1 MRANS
6 VPLVGELAYG
16 EAMRTAIGRAVAIG
30 TVLGLILGISTPV
43 SSAASWIQYQSSP
56 VDSYNRPDL
65 PAAYDITQVDFGVP
79 DADPS
84 RYSFFLDFA
93 EPITASLFADGLGS
107 WAGILID
114 INGDG
119 KDDYSLE
126 TDTTVPYNGNYYH
139 AGRLLD
145 RTGASPVNSSLCE
158 VRTWTNLDTQAT
170 WIGFSI
176 PKTCLPFG
184 PTVSIQGYSD
194 HNSNDNAEFD
204 YAPNSYWTLNLSGGT
219 ITPITGNSSSSNSST
234 DLPSVSTTGVSEIAS
249 PSNPPDNLVSLAT
262 TVSPSVVTV
271 LCGNSLGSGWSINTQ
286 LSNSLKSA
294 GYKSYI
300 ITNHHVIADC
310 TIDRNI
316 TLILADQTKIP
327 AYVWSWDQAN
337 DVAGI
342 ATGTY
347 IPPLN
352 WRGPTPQQGWWV
364 GVIGSPL
371 GFPGIL
377 TTGIVSSVNSPPFSG
392 TTTAPINHGNS
403 GGPVF
408 DRTGR
413 VLGLATA
420 NYVDTQG
427 FGIFNG
433 SPLLCGK
440 IINCASTD
448 QVWGGAL
455 VQPLVKSCR
464 NAPNPPKV
472 STSYPGPIFTVT
484 PSISGESTTGVKW
497 SASYFNP
504 SSQVWSVPSAY
515 KLEMLTGA
523 VFKYQVPLIEGSDL
537 NIADV
542 SFYVVAVNDCGDSE
556 PGYAGNASGGVS
568 IRLPPDYVTSYAQNA
583 SFPLSQVRVG
593 LSTLV
598 VSSATLPMDVSDI
611 SEGVCTYSASN
622 GVSWIFFLSAG
633 TCSFTVKTDGSDT
646 RGPSS
651 LVQVSFKIT
660 KPNSSPITISCAK
673 GKTIKRISGLKPI
686 CPTGFK
692 KK

>member
-1 MRANS
+1 
-6 VPLVGELAYG
+6 
-16 EAMRTAIGRAVAIG
+16 MRTAIGRVVAIG
-30 TVLGLILGISTPV
+30 TVLGLILGISAPV

-56 VDSYNRPDL
+56 VDTYNRPDL
-65 PAAYDITQVDFGVP
+65 PAAFDIVQVDFGVS

-93 EPITASLFADGLGS
+93 KPVTASLFADGLSS
-107 WAGILID
+107 WAGIFLD

-119 KDDYSLE
+119 KADYSLE
-126 TDTTVPYNGNYYH
+126 TSTTVPYNSNYYH
-139 AGRLLD
+139 AGVFED
-145 RTGASPVNSSLCE
+145 RTSGQAVSSSMCD
-158 VRTWTNLDTQAT
+158 VRTWSSLDTQAT
-170 WIGFSI
+170 YIAFSI
-176 PKTCLPFG
+176 PKNCIPFG
-184 PTVSIQGYSD
+184 TSVSIQGYSD
-194 HNSNDNAEFD
+194 HIGNDNAEYD
-204 YAPNSYWTLNLSGGT
+204 YAPDAYWALNLSGGT
-219 ITPITGNSSSSNSST
+219 VTSTSGDSSSSNSSS
-234 DLPSVSTTGVSEIAS
+234 DLPAVSASGISDITS
-249 PSNPPDNLVSLAT
+249 PSNQPDNLVNLAAT
-262 TVSPSVVTV
+262 ISPSVVTV
-271 LCGNSLGSGWSINTQ
+271 LCGNGLGTGWSINTTM
-286 LSNSLKSA
+286 SNTLTGN

-300 ITNHHVIADC
+300 ITNDHVIAGC
-310 TIDRNI
+310 TINRNI

-364 GVIGSPL
+364 GVMGSPL

-377 TTGIVSSVNSPPFSG
+377 TTGIVSSVDSPPFTG

-413 VLGLATA
+413 VIGLATA

-433 SPLLCGK
+433 TPLLCGK

-448 QVWGGAL
+448 QVWGGA
-455 VQPLVKSCR
+455 VGQPIGKSCQ
-464 NAPNPPKV
+464 NPPNPPQV

-484 PSISGESTTGVKW
+484 PSIKGESTMEVKW
-497 SASYFNP
+497 SASYYNA
-504 SSQVWSVPSAY
+504 SSQVWSVPSAD
-515 KLEMLTGA
+515 KLETPTAG
-523 VFKYQVPLIEGSDL
+523 VFKYQVPLVESTDP
-537 NIADV
+537 NITEV
-542 SFYVVAVNDCGDSE
+542 NFFVVAVNDCGGSE
-556 PGYAGNASGGVS
+556 PGYAGSASGGVPM
-568 IRLPPDYVTSYAQNA
+568 RLSPDLLTSYAQDA

-598 VSSATLPMDVSDI
+598 VSSATLPLDVSVI
-611 SEGVCTYSASN
+611 SEGVCTDSSSK
-622 GVSWIFFLSAG
+622 GVSWIFFLTAG
-633 TCSFTVKTDGSDT
+633 TCSLTVKTDGSDT

-651 LVQVSFKIT
+651 PVQVSFKIT
-660 KPNSSPITISCAK
+660 KPGSSPITISCAK
-673 GKTIKRISGLKPI
+673 GKIIKRVSGVKPM

>member
-1 MRANS
+1 M
-6 VPLVGELAYG
+6 AYG
-16 EAMRTAIGRAVAIG
+16 EAMGTGIGRVVTIG
-30 TVLGLILGISTPV
+30 TVLGVILGISTAV
-43 SSAASWIQYQSSP
+43 SSAASWSQYQSSP
-56 VDSYNRPDL
+56 VDTYNRPDL
-65 PAAYDITQVDFGVP
+65 PEAYDITQVDFGVSNS
-79 DADPS
+79 DPS

-93 EPITASLFADGLGS
+93 KPITASLFADGLSS
-107 WAGILID
+107 WAGIFVD

-119 KDDYSLE
+119 KADYSLE
-126 TDTTVPYNGNYYH
+126 TSTTVPYDGNYYH
-139 AGRLLD
+139 AGLFED
-145 RTGASPVNSSLCE
+145 RTSGQPVTSSMCD
-158 VRTWTNLDTQAT
+158 VRTWSNLDTQAS

-176 PKTCLPFG
+176 PKTCWPFG
-184 PTVSIQGYSD
+184 SSVSIQGYSD
-194 HNSNDNAEFD
+194 HNGGDNAEFD
-204 YAPNSYWTLNLSGGT
+204 YAPDVYWTINPSGGT
-219 ITPITGNSSSSNSST
+219 VTSTSGDSSSSNSSS
-234 DLPSVSTTGVSEIAS
+234 DLPAVSASGASDITS
-249 PSNPPDNLVSLAT
+249 PSNPPDNLVNLAA

-271 LCGNSLGSGWSINTQ
+271 LCGNGLGSGWSINTQ
-286 LSNSLKSA
+286 MSNTLKNG

-300 ITNHHVIADC
+300 ITNDHVIADC
-310 TIDRNI
+310 TVNRNI

-364 GVIGSPL
+364 GVVGSPL

-433 SPLLCGK
+433 TPLLCGK

-448 QVWGGAL
+448 QVWGGAV
-455 VQPLVKSCR
+455 VQPIGKSCQ
-464 NAPNPPKV
+464 NPPSPPKV

-484 PSISGESTTGVKW
+484 PSINGESTMGVKW
-497 SASYFNP
+497 SASYYNP
-504 SSQVWSVPSAY
+504 SSQVWSVPAAY
-515 KLEMLTGA
+515 KLETLTGG
-523 VFKYQVPLIEGSDL
+523 VFKYQVPLIEGSDM

-542 SFYVVAVNDCGDSE
+542 SFYVVALNDCGDSE
-556 PGYAGNASGGVS
+556 PGYAGSVSGGVAM
-568 IRLPPDYVTSYAQNA
+568 RLSPDNVTSYAQDA

-598 VSSATLPMDVSDI
+598 VSSATLPIDVSDI
-611 SEGVCTYSASN
+611 SEAVCTYSSAN
-622 GVSWIFFLSAG
+622 GVSWIFFLNAG
-633 TCSFTVKTDGSDT
+633 TCRFTVKTEGSDT
-646 RGPSS
+646 RGPSP

-660 KPNSSPITISCAK
+660 KPSSSPISISCAK
-673 GKTIKRISGLKPI
+673 GKTVKRISGVKPM